1 MKKATM
7 LTLTMAASLLAV
19 AVDPATA
26 LLGNRYPQA
35 RPAVTENP
43 MGLDGAV
50 SWNNDSAYLFQ
61 GHQYIRYNKAM
72 NRAEHGYPKAT
83 RHSWPG
89 VKAP

>member
-1 MKKATM
+1 MTKATT
-7 LTLTMAASLLAV
+7 LTLTMAASLFAV

-26 LLGNRYPQA
+26 LVGSGNTPPRQVA
-35 RPAVTENP
+35 TDPA

-50 SWNNDSAYLFQ
+50 SWENDSAYLFQ
-61 GHQYIRYNKAM
+61 GRQYIRYNKSS
-72 NRAEHGYPKAT
+72 NRAEHGYPRAT